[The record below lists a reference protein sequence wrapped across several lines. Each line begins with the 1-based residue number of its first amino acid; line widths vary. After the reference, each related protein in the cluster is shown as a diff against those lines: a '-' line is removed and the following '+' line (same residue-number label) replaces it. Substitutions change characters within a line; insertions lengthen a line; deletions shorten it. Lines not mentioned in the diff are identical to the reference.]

1 LYNAGFQLSFG
12 TTLGLMLFAPA
23 LLGFFVS
30 LRDRDMEI
38 AYSVQRPRGW
48 TAVKRHLRFRAE
60 EVLGTCL
67 VAAVV
72 AAPLTAF
79 HFNQF
84 NLWGIPATILL
95 IVPVFLSLVMG
106 LVKIV
111 VSLLFPPAAPLMATL
126 AAWPV
131 MSMRWCVDWMASWRG
146 NDIPLPSPSIWLMVS
161 FYILLLAFLIPVEKR
176 PVKKWLNGLVAATL
190 AMIVFLPFVIAP
202 APQAQSAEMKL
213 TLLSVGAGQCAVMQL
228 PSGKIVLIDAGSQTP
243 DLWRRC
249 LSPFLKSQGLSRI
262 DSIYLSHA
270 NYDHFSGAADAARVA
285 EVKHIFTGPSFALE
299 AKEHLAGHHLLES
312 LSAPPLVLTTGR
324 KIELDSQTM
333 LEVLWPPADAD
344 LRDNDASLVLK
355 VTSQGRTILFTG
367 DIQDVAMRGLL
378 GHPENVICDVLV
390 APHHGSSEDSTAR
403 FVAACG
409 AKIILSSN
417 DNTLTQKQVNFDRI
431 VADRSLY
438 RTNRCGAIMVTFDRG
453 GGIQTKTFLKTSNS
467 R

>member
-1 LYNAGFQLSFG
+1 
-12 TTLGLMLFAPA
+12 
-23 LLGFFVS
+23 V
-30 LRDRDMEI
+30 
-38 AYSVQRPRGW
+38 
-48 TAVKRHLRFRAE
+48 VKRHLRFKTE

-95 IVPVFLSLVMG
+95 MIPVFLSLVAG
-106 LVKIV
+106 LIKIV
-111 VSLLFPPAAPLMATL
+111 VSLLIPPAAPLMATL

-131 MSMRWCVDWMASWRG
+131 MSMRWCVDWMAGWRG
-146 NDIPLPSPSIWLMVS
+146 NDIPMQSPQIWLVVS
-161 FYILLLAFLIPVEKR
+161 FYLLLLAFLIPVEKR
-176 PVKKWLNGLVAATL
+176 PVKKWLNRLVAATM

-202 APQAQSAEMKL
+202 APRAASSEMRL

-228 PSGKIVLIDAGSQTP
+228 PSGKIILIDAGSQTP

-270 NYDHFSGAADAARVA
+270 NYDHFSAAADAARMA

-312 LSAPPLVLTTGR
+312 LSAPPLVLTAGR

-355 VTSQGRTILFTG
+355 VTSHGRTILFTG

-378 GHPENVICDVLV
+378 GHSENVLCDVLV
-390 APHHGSSEDSTAR
+390 GPHHGSSEDSTAR
-403 FVAACG
+403 FVEASE
-409 AKIILSSN
+409 AKIILASN

-431 VADRSLY
+431 VAERAFY
-438 RTNRCGAIMVTFDRG
+438 RTNRCGAISVTIDKAG
-453 GGIQTKTFLKTSNS
+453 AIQTKTFLKPAHDSH
-467 R
+467 